1 MSINAKKD
9 RVPLSSIART
19 YGGHSMILY
28 SVSCSFTSLWGL
40 THYEILKM
48 PGVYS
53 SIMSEMWSRR
63 ATLMSKSPAQ

>member
-9 RVPLSSIART
+9 RVTLSSIART

-48 PGVYS
+48 PEV
-53 SIMSEMWSRR
+53 
-63 ATLMSKSPAQ
+63 